1 MTKHLTAEDA
11 LDIYQRCHEG
21 EKQSSIAIDYDC
33 SQATI
38 SGIKRGIYWSRVT
51 GHPRTRPMS
60 PRQLR
65 IIDVYS
71 AYWDDKLPVKVIAPQ
86 YGLSLKAVY
95 DILKGRTGAYLTG
108 HPIHPSATAQR
119 QA

>member
-11 LDIYQRCHEG
+11 LDIYQRAHSG
-21 EKQSSIAIDYDC
+21 EKQSSIARDYDC
-33 SQATI
+33 SQATVT
-38 SGIKRGIYWSRVT
+38 GIKRGVYWDKVT
-51 GHPRTRPMS
+51 GHPRGRPLTD
-60 PRQLR
+60 RQLR
-65 IIDVYS
+65 IIDIYS
-71 AYWDDKLPVKVIAPQ
+71 AYWDDKLPIRLIAPQ